1 MPPESSA
8 LDLTEALS
16 APLGDVIAA
25 VGRGVAEAQ
34 TALDAATVE
43 GFKRMFSGGDAMLE
57 EMRRIGYHPTWYR
70 IPEVEAEVTISL
82 SISGES
88 RQAGTTPP
96 AGPDAAIGG
105 PGRIQLYA
113 APVDASYANKYDF
126 QVQAASKLRFK
137 VVAVPPSPEAT
148 EMKVVPGLGNKTFE
162 EAKALLDELRIPYR
176 LEDPKLLP
184 APAAPIRSF
193 SPRVGT
199 VLARGQAVILNV

>member
-1 MPPESSA
+1 MPPVNA
-8 LDLTEALS
+8 PLDLTDALS

-43 GFKRMFSGGDAMLE
+43 GFKRMFSGSDAMLE

-88 RQAGTTPP
+88 RQAGP
-96 AGPDAAIGG
+96 APRSGPDAAIGG
-105 PGRIQLYA
+105 AGRIQLYA
-113 APVDASYANKYDF
+113 APLDASYANKYDF
-126 QVQAASKLRFK
+126 QVQAASKVKFK
-137 VVAVPPSPEAT
+137 VVAVPPSPEAA
-148 EMKVVPGLGNKTFE
+148 ELKVVPGLGNKTYA
-162 EAKALLDELRIPYR
+162 EATALLDELRIPHR

-193 SPRVGT
+193 APRVGT

>member
-1 MPPESSA
+1 MAPDPSA

-43 GFKRMFSGGDAMLE
+43 GFKRMVGGGDALLE
-57 EMRRIGYHPTWYR
+57 EMRRAGFQPTWYR
-70 IPEVEAEVTISL
+70 IPEVDAEVTISL

-88 RQAGTTPP
+88 RRAGATP
-96 AGPDAAIGG
+96 ASGPDAPLGG

-137 VVAVPPSPEAT
+137 VVAVPPSPEAA
-148 EMKVVPGLGNKTFE
+148 ELKVVPGLGNKTFE
-162 EAKALLDELRIPYR
+162 EAKALLEELRIPYR

-184 APAAPIRSF
+184 APAAPVRSF
-193 SPRVGT
+193 TPRVGT